1 MSVACETPALG
12 ALIWIATKPLIRLVA
27 SVSFGYILAK
37 LDLLG
42 SIAARGVGQII
53 LNITLPSLLFSKLVP
68 AFTSQNIVALGPLV
82 FIALLYQALGFVF
95 AWFIRLF
102 FYVPARFQRGV
113 LLAGG
118 WNNWGDV
125 PVAVLMSITSQ
136 APFTPSTD
144 EALAIAY
151 LAPFILV
158 YFVTLFPMGGFR
170 ILLKDFKD
178 PLMEDEG
185 DTGFRAR
192 LRDEMDFFRNFFR
205 RLPFLSRKPV
215 GPPEDESEGS
225 EKNGATETAHEPT
238 PEEELHPHPERYLP
252 ERETE
257 PHRRHVTFLPD
268 ESTAAP
274 THAGPFSQNDTTLT
288 GLEEGGP
295 RLRPATPPIVIGTGI
310 RNGSITSRI
319 LPFLRSLLEPICLTM
334 ICAIIIALVPTLKAL
349 FTPVDGVSMPNAPDG
364 LPPLSFVLDIATF
377 FGNAS
382 VPCGLLCL
390 GSAFARMH
398 LPRPIWK
405 APLGSIISMAVA
417 KMAILPILAVLIV
430 QALTFHTGM
439 LDPNDKVLRFVA
451 IFLSA
456 VPTATTQVYLTQVHS
471 PDGDCPDLPAYLIL
485 QYIFMFGSMPILTAY
500 VLHQLF

>member
-1 MSVACETPALG
+1 MSAAGTTPALG

-27 SVSFGYILAK
+27 SVSFGYLLAK

-53 LNITLPSLLFSKLVP
+53 LNITLPALLFSKLVP

-102 FYVPARFQRGV
+102 FYVPTRFQRGILV
-113 LLAGG
+113 AGG
-118 WNNWGDV
+118 WSNWGDV

-178 PLMEDEG
+178 PLLEDEG
-185 DTGFRAR
+185 DMGFRAR
-192 LRDEMDFFRNFFR
+192 LRDEIAFFRSIFR
-205 RLPFLSRKPV
+205 RLSFRSSKSDISVDEETDEKEQSPV
-215 GPPEDESEGS
+215 
-225 EKNGATETAHEPT
+225 AAEPT
-238 PEEELHPHPERYLP
+238 PEEELHPHPERYLS
-252 ERETE
+252 EHGGES
-257 PHRRHVTFLPD
+257 HRRHVTFLPD

-274 THAGPFSQNDTTLT
+274 TQAGPFSQNGTTLN

-295 RLRPATPPIVIGTGI
+295 RLRVATPPMVIGTGM
-310 RNGSITSRI
+310 RDGSIRSRI

-334 ICAIIIALVPTLKAL
+334 VFAIIIALVPKLKAL
-349 FTPVDGVSMPNAPDG
+349 FVEVDGVSMPNAPDG
-364 LPPLSFVLDIATF
+364 LPPLSFMLDIATF

-382 VPCGLLCL
+382 VPMGLLCL

-405 APLGSIISMAVA
+405 APLGSIISMSIA
-417 KMAILPILAVLIV
+417 KMVILPILAVLIV
-430 QALTFHTGM
+430 QALTYHTGM

-485 QYIFMFGSMPILTAY
+485 QYVFMFGSMPIVTAY
-500 VLHQLF
+500 VLNQLF